1 MPVAAIPAPNR
12 AFRWRGKL
20 YHLTYRGHIPHQSLL
35 NRLHAISGIKVLGY
49 SCVHEASDREA
60 PYDHTHFAWM
70 WVKAV
75 DMVGCDRMDVLH
87 NGAMVHPHILS
98 KKSLAWMEGIF
109 TRYHLGH
116 KNDDEGKPK
125 FVAPAGGPWQEVPQA
140 FEWTEYIVTEVS
152 EASDLLGGVLA
163 AGIRPKSV
171 SDIRLL
177 QQHKRPA
184 LFDHNYPASSFL
196 PQVLPQAYV
205 TRVVGTL
212 HIHGN
217 IDLGKTDWACAQF
230 SNPLYITSR
239 DGLRAFLPL
248 FHDGIVLDKM
258 EFQDWKV
265 TDCESLTDWTQP
277 AEVSCRYGCAKIPK
291 HTPKII
297 VTNARDVWPAD
308 PYNRIVGRRVAQMH
322 VSACM
327 F

>member
-1 MPVAAIPAPNR
+1 MLVAAIPAPNR

-177 QQHKRPA
+177 QQHNRPA
-184 LFDHNYPASSFL
+184 LFHHNYPASSFL